1 MIRAL
6 ALLTTALSLFSPA
19 IAQYGGLDTTA
30 KEAPTSAKS
39 ATTIANNPSP
49 SPAIKTISPN
59 RTLHPI
65 QKEAMTFMW
74 TNNSNALVN
83 TIGTGLQKEL
93 ETNFGNVGKSLTTAN
108 PTTCRSA
115 KLFR

>member
-19 IAQYGGLDTTA
+19 IAQYGGLDTAT
-30 KEAPTSAKS
+30 KNPT
-39 ATTIANNPSP
+39 TNTNP
-49 SPAIKTISPN
+49 SPAIKPISPK

-83 TIGTGLQKEL
+83 TIGSGLQKEL

-108 PTTCRSA
+108 PTTIRHA
-115 KLFR
+115 QQP